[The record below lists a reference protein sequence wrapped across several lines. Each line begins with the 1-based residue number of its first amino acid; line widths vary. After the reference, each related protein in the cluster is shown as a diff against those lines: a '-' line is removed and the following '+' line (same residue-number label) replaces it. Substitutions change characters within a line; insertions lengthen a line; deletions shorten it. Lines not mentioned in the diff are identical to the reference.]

1 MFKKLAVL
9 VCLFLCTI
17 GTKGVRAQSLF
28 YNNSIKQ
35 QILTP
40 PVDVLKPETY
50 PLFAGLYVATNG
62 LAFRR
67 RRH

>member
-28 YNNSIKQ
+28 YNNSIKRQ
-35 QILTP
+35 TP
-40 PVDVLKPETY
+40 KPPADVLEPETY

-62 LAFRR
+62 LTFRR